1 MKKYFALIVFIA
13 GTLALKA
20 QTTFI
25 YGPIPGSER
34 FGSSVTVLPN
44 GNYVVHDFLYDNGSL
59 QDVGAVYL
67 YNGSNHTLIST
78 LTGKTWGDRVGTGQ
92 LVVLSNSNFLLTTP
106 RFHDP
111 VLGDE
116 YLGAVTFINGTTGL
130 NGVVDESNSLVGS
143 QANDNVGADGI
154 TVLSNNNYV
163 VRSQS
168 WKNGNNQNAGAVTW
182 GSGTTGVSGI
192 VSSSN
197 SLVGSNID
205 DKVGAY
211 PITQLINGNYVVS
224 SPLWNKTGVTDAG
237 AVTWCS
243 GTTGRSGVISS
254 SNSLVGSTPFDE
266 VGNNTFLSE
275 SGVTALTNGNYVVSS
290 PSWDNGGLLDHA
302 GAVTWCNGTVGI
314 TGAVDVS
321 NSLVGSHSA
330 DFIGGFITPLTNGNY
345 VVSSPYWANGMV
357 EFAGAATWGNGTT
370 GTTGEISSSNSLVG
384 SQQGDGVG
392 NYGIIA
398 LTNGNYVVC
407 SAYWANGT
415 FIRAGAATWGNGNTG
430 IVGVVSSTNSLVGT
444 KMEDFVGVKATALPN
459 GNYVISSRSWA
470 NGIVAE
476 AGASTWANG
485 NTGITGV
492 INSTNSLVGTK
503 TGDRVG
509 QGVSI
514 LSNGN
519 YLVKSTT
526 WGNGAALSAGAV
538 TWANGS
544 TGITGFVSSANSL
557 VGTQTNDVVGS
568 NDIVELTNGNYVV
581 VSSYWNN
588 GGVAGAG
595 AVTWGSGIMGITGIV
610 SNTNSLVGSHA
621 VDHVGEDRKGVG
633 VYPLTNGNYVVNSKN
648 WDNGSIVDAGAST
661 WCNGNTGAFGLV
673 STTNSI
679 VGSSTSDLVGDLTF
693 TLPNGN
699 YLIHSPLWN
708 NGAAL
713 KAGAVTWANGN
724 TGIVGTISASNSLV
738 GTTEDDN
745 MGLVEPNA
753 NVIGG
758 ITILPNGNYIV
769 QSRLWDNGAIIDAG
783 AVTFSNGSIGVA
795 GTVNS
800 CNSVLANANTTPQ
813 FPYVVAYNT
822 IYNYMLVGRSVQ
834 SIVNIYNPTGMALGV
849 NLDNVTQFITGNSP
863 TSLVVS
869 NVCRIVA
876 SVLPTGITN
885 PVNGYIEAKVWVQT
899 TQPASFVK
907 RHYQITPDDNAET
920 ATGKVT
926 LYFTQQEFTDF
937 NAVNAIKLPIN
948 AADAANNKA
957 NLLIEKRTGISS
969 DGTGLPASYPT
980 ATAPVTINPADA
992 DIFYN
997 STFDRWEV
1005 SFNVTGF
1012 SGFFVKTQAAVLP
1025 LTLLNFQGI
1034 RQADNNLLQWQTAS
1048 EVNTKSF
1055 ELQSSTNGL
1064 NFTITGNVKAIGT
1077 GDNRYSFTDNATYA
1091 GTKVYYRLKMLD
1103 IDGQFTYSNIVVIH
1117 FSANQAVSV
1126 FPNPATTIVNIH
1138 ISNSSLLNT
1147 TAILY
1152 NMQGQAI
1159 QSIILKNQLHKMNMQ
1174 NLASGIYMLRFSDGT
1189 AFKIIKE

>member
-1 MKKYFALIVFIA
+1 MPMPPGQPGLTTSFLNYNQQVKIIMQKYIALIVCIIA
-13 GTLALKA
+13 TIAIKA

-25 YGPIPGSER
+25 YGPVFGSER

-44 GNYVVHDFLYDNGSL
+44 GNYVVHDFKYDNGPL

-78 LTGKTWGDRVGTGQ
+78 LTGKTWGDKVGTGQ
-92 LVVLSNSNFLLTTP
+92 LVVLSNSNFLLITP
-106 RFHDP
+106 RLHDP
-111 VLGDE
+111 VFGDE
-116 YLGAVTFINGTTGL
+116 NLGAVTFINGTTGL
-130 NGVVDESNSLVGS
+130 NGVVDASNSLVGS

-168 WKNGNNQNAGAVTW
+168 WHNGSNQNAGAVTW
-182 GSGTTGVSGI
+182 GSGTTGVSGV

-211 PITQLINGNYVVS
+211 PITRLTNGNYVVS

-243 GTTGRSGVISS
+243 GTTGLSGVISS

-302 GAVTWCNGTVGI
+302 GAVTWGNGTVGI

-321 NSLVGSHSA
+321 NSLVGNHSA
-330 DFIGGFITPLTNGNY
+330 DFVGGFIIPLTNGNY
-345 VVSSPYWANGMV
+345 VVSSPYWANGIF

-370 GTTGEISSSNSLVG
+370 GITGAVDVSNSLVG
-384 SQQGDGVG
+384 NHSADFVG
-392 NYGIIA
+392 GFIIP
-398 LTNGNYVVC
+398 LTNGNYVV
-407 SAYWANGT
+407 SSPYWNNGT

-430 IVGVVSSTNSLVGT
+430 IVGVVSSSNSLVGT
-444 KMEDFVGVKATALPN
+444 KMDDYVGVKATALPN

-470 NGIVAE
+470 NGLVAE
-476 AGASTWANG
+476 AGASTWGNG
-485 NTGITGV
+485 NTGIIGV
-492 INSTNSLVGTK
+492 ISSTNSLVGTK

-509 QGVSI
+509 QGVSV

-544 TGITGFVSSANSL
+544 TGITGLVSSANSL
-557 VGTQTNDVVGS
+557 VGTKTDDLVGV

-588 GGVAGAG
+588 GAVLGAG
-595 AVTWGSGIMGITGIV
+595 AVTWGSGITGITGIV
-610 SNTNSLVGSHA
+610 SNTNSLVGSHV
-621 VDHVGEDRKGVG
+621 VDHVGEDRSGVG
-633 VYPLTNGNYVVNSKN
+633 VYPLTNGNYVINSKYWN
-648 WDNGSIVDAGAST
+648 NGSIIDAGAST

-679 VGSSTSDLVGDLTF
+679 VGSSASDFIGDITY

-699 YLIHSPLWN
+699 YLIHSSQWN
-708 NGAAL
+708 NGAAIR
-713 KAGAVTWANGN
+713 AGAVTWANGN

-738 GTTEDDN
+738 GTSEDDN
-745 MGLVEPNA
+745 MGLVDPNA
-753 NVIGG
+753 NVMGG
-758 ITILPNGNYIV
+758 IIILPNGNYIV

-783 AVTFSNGSIGVA
+783 AVTFGNGSMGVV
-795 GTVNS
+795 GIVNS
-800 CNSVLANANTTPQ
+800 CNSVLANATTTPQ

-822 IYNYMLVGRSVQ
+822 IYNYMLVGRSLQ
-834 SIVNIYNPTGMALGV
+834 KIVNIYNPTGMALGV
-849 NLDNVTQFITGNSP
+849 NLDVVTQYITGNSP
-863 TSLVVS
+863 TAFVIT
-869 NVCRIVA
+869 NGCRIVA
-876 SVLPTGITN
+876 SVLPTGISN
-885 PVNGYIEAKVWVQT
+885 PIGGYVEAKVWVQT
-899 TQPASFVK
+899 TQPTSFVK
-907 RHYQITPDDNAET
+907 RHYQITPDDNVET

-937 NAVNAIKLPIN
+937 NAVNTIKLPIN
-948 AADAANNKA
+948 AADTANNKA

-980 ATAPVTINPADA
+980 ATAPVTINPADV
-992 DIFYN
+992 DIFFN
-997 STFDRWEV
+997 STFNRWEV

-1012 SGFFVKTQAAVLP
+1012 SGFFVKTTNTSIPNIYTFNGNGSWSNTANWLGGLVP
-1025 LTLLNFQGI
+1025 PTLLTAPNQILIDPIIGGECVLKL
-1034 RQADNNLLQWQTAS
+1034 NTPQTIA
-1048 EVNTKSF
+1048 
-1055 ELQSSTNGL
+1055 NGAK
-1064 NFTITGNVKAIGT
+1064 ITVAAAKKFRVEG
-1077 GDNRYSFTDNATYA
+1077 
-1091 GTKVYYRLKMLD
+1091 
-1103 IDGQFTYSNIVVIH
+1103 
-1117 FSANQAVSV
+1117 
-1126 FPNPATTIVNIH
+1126 
-1138 ISNSSLLNT
+1138 SLL
-1147 TAILY
+1147 I
-1152 NMQGQAI
+1152 
-1159 QSIILKNQLHKMNMQ
+1159 H
-1174 NLASGIYMLRFSDGT
+1174 
-1189 AFKIIKE
+1189 